1 MNKQLFISIAKI
13 AGVVFAL
20 YLFLVGINGLSS
32 GIKHL
37 TQPDVVEVGDMVQT
51 KAKIDGI
58 NKKVWMLV
66 EDINYNEDGQL
77 VYRCDYKVEG
87 ISEKFD
93 VQESKVK
100 MVASS
105 TFVNTTSSSILALFI
120 GIFATV
126 LFQSSSTTTSLI
138 VGMVSSGVVSL
149 TASIPMIM
157 GANIGTTVT
166 NTLVSIGHIRR
177 GNEFKRAFA
186 ASTVHDFFNLMAVI
200 IMFPLE
206 MSTHFIERSA
216 TAMGIFFFGRVST
229 EDVFKS
235 PIKAAI
241 KWGASHVE
249 SLTGGNDILYIIISV
264 VITFF
269 MLYFIVKLLRSL
281 VLEKVE
287 TFFDQYIF
295 KTPLR
300 GIIFGMI
307 LTIMVQSSS
316 ITTSTI
322 VPLAGAGVLSLRQI
336 YPFTLGANIGTTVTA
351 LLASL
356 TLNVTAMVAAFTHL
370 LFNLYSI
377 VLIYMNPLLRDIPIK
392 LANGIAELS
401 VRNKFYPF
409 IYLFIVF
416 FLIPFFIIFFGR

>member
-37 TQPDVVEVGDMVQT
+37 TQPDVVEVGDMVQN

-206 MSTHFIERSA
+206 MSTHFIERAA

-229 EDVFKS
+229 EDAFKS

-241 KWGASHVE
+241 KWGSSHVE
-249 SLTGGNDILYIIISV
+249 SLSGGNDILYIIISV

-416 FLIPFFIIFFGR
+416 FLIPFFIILFGR